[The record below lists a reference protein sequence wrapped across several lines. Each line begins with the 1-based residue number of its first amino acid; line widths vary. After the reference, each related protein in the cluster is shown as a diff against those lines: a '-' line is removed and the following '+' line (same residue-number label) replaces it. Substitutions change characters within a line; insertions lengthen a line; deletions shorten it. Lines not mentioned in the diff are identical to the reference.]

1 MERQQV
7 AQDTDEPANV
17 QKLTIQRKE
26 QYIAWRALYV
36 LLLLLLRAVIREWGG
51 ARSTGAG
58 TMGVAAE
65 QGSAIRRARRC
76 IPVVPRPMNPFRKK
90 LLPPLSLSEE
100 HSPPAPLPWRA
111 ASLPSPHGTIGAVC
125 PADMGSRCRSLGHAL
140 ESWQRFSHPAPAD
153 GCERHRL
160 FAGVL
165 GRLFAKRRGNVYEN
179 TSNWGNSAQKGSIPY
194 PGDLILDL

>member
-1 MERQQV
+1 MTCSLRPITPITEGCYSRVRRSSIDGRRNDGRRRGTGER
-7 AQDTDEPANV
+7 DTACSPLHTCGAPTNES
-17 QKLTIQRKE
+17 ISKE
-26 QYIAWRALYV
+26 A
-36 LLLLLLRAVIREWGG
+36 
-51 ARSTGAG
+51 S
-58 TMGVAAE
+58 
-65 QGSAIRRARRC
+65 SSS
-76 IPVVPRPMNPFRKK
+76 
-90 LLPPLSLSEE
+90 LSLSEE

-179 TSNWGNSAQKGSIPY
+179 TSN
-194 PGDLILDL
+194 